1 MKGECA
7 WFLPIPVISS
17 IEIISFLAFL
27 RKTEWLIKKNTVMK
41 KLFLSLI
48 ISIASFQIVGCGTA
62 MLSDEHLA
70 RRSNS
75 QFKEMKRKQPLSSD
89 SSQQEMIERIGKRI
103 ADVAQVDLPGTEWEF
118 VVFQKSEP
126 NAFAMPGGKVGV
138 NSGLIELSGGDE
150 DEIAAV
156 IGHEIAHVAFR
167 HSNKRMSQA
176 MGIALGG
183 VILNTA
189 MRNKSSTDR
198 MIAGGAYAAG
208 TTVGMALPFSRSQER
223 EADHKGLFYSAMAG
237 YDPRA
242 AIRFWEKM
250 QAGKKR
256 KMPQFLS
263 THPNPGNRI
272 EFLRSHMDRAYSLYV
287 EAKQARGETPNP

>member
-1 MKGECA
+1 MKHIIKPSGLLLIL
-7 WFLPIPVISS
+7 WIS
-17 IEIISFLAFL
+17 
-27 RKTEWLIKKNTVMK
+27 
-41 KLFLSLI
+41 LFGS
-48 ISIASFQIVGCGTA
+48 GCGSA

-70 RRSNS
+70 KRSKS
-75 QFKEMKRKQPLSSD
+75 QFSKMKKSEQLSKNASHKA
-89 SSQQEMIERIGKRI
+89 MIERIGKRI
-103 ADVAQVDLPGTEWEF
+103 SRVAQVDLPGTEWEF
-118 VVFQKSEP
+118 VVFNKTEP

-138 NSGLIELSGGDE
+138 NSGLITLANGNE
-150 DEIAAV
+150 DEVAAV

-189 MRNKSSTDR
+189 MRNKSTTDR
-198 MIAGGAYAAG
+198 ILATGAYGVG

-223 EADHKGLFYSAMAG
+223 EADHKGLYYAARAG

-242 AIRFWEKM
+242 AISFWEKM
-250 QAGKKR
+250 QDGKKR
-256 KMPQFLS
+256 KMPEFLS

-272 EFLRSHMDRAYSLYV
+272 EFLRSNMDRALIFYR
-287 EAKQARGETPNP
+287 EAKLARGEKPNP

>member
-1 MKGECA
+1 MYLLKTFKHFVLLITVSSLF
-7 WFLPIPVISS
+7 WFS
-17 IEIISFLAFL
+17 
-27 RKTEWLIKKNTVMK
+27 
-41 KLFLSLI
+41 
-48 ISIASFQIVGCGTA
+48 GCGTA
-62 MLSDEHLA
+62 ILSDEHLA
-70 RRSNS
+70 KRSKS
-75 QFKEMKRKQPLSSD
+75 QFSQMKKSEPISRNGSHKA
-89 SSQQEMIERIGKRI
+89 MIERIGKRI
-103 ADVAQVDLPGTEWEF
+103 AGVAQVDLPGTEWEF
-118 VVFQKSEP
+118 VLFEKNAP

-138 NSGLIELSGGDE
+138 NSGLIALANGNE
-150 DEIAAV
+150 DEVAAV

-189 MRNKSSTDR
+189 MRNKSSNDR
-198 MIAGGAYAAG
+198 LLATGAYGVG

-223 EADHKGLFYSAMAG
+223 EADHRGLFYAAMAG

-242 AIRFWEKM
+242 AISFWKKM
-250 QAGKKR
+250 QERKKR

-272 EFLRSHMDRAYSLYV
+272 EFLESNMAHALGLYK
-287 EAKQARGETPNP
+287 EAKLARGEKPNP

>member
-1 MKGECA
+1 MKH
-7 WFLPIPVISS
+7 
-17 IEIISFLAFL
+17 IIKLSGLL
-27 RKTEWLIKKNTVMK
+27 LILWIT
-41 KLFLSLI
+41 LFGS
-48 ISIASFQIVGCGTA
+48 GCGST

-70 RRSNS
+70 KRSKS
-75 QFKEMKRKQPLSSD
+75 QFSKMKKSEQLSKNASHKA
-89 SSQQEMIERIGKRI
+89 MIERIGKRI
-103 ADVAQVDLPGTEWEF
+103 SRVAQVDLPGTEWEF
-118 VVFQKSEP
+118 VVFNKTEP

-138 NSGLIELSGGDE
+138 NSGLITLANGNE
-150 DEIAAV
+150 DEVAAV

-189 MRNKSSTDR
+189 MRNKSTTDR
-198 MIAGGAYAAG
+198 ILATGAYGVG

-223 EADHKGLFYSAMAG
+223 EADHKGLYYAARAG

-242 AIRFWEKM
+242 AISFWEKM
-250 QAGKKR
+250 QGGKKR
-256 KMPQFLS
+256 KMPEFLS

-272 EFLRSHMDRAYSLYV
+272 EFLRSNMDRALIFYR
-287 EAKQARGETPNP
+287 EAKLARGEKPNP

>member
-1 MKGECA
+1 MMRAC
-7 WFLPIPVISS
+7 FVSVIVVC
-17 IEIISFLAFL
+17 IG
-27 RKTEWLIKKNTVMK
+27 
-41 KLFLSLI
+41 FLS
-48 ISIASFQIVGCGTA
+48 GCGTA
-62 MLSDEHLA
+62 MLSDEQLA
-70 RRSNS
+70 RRSKS
-75 QFKEMKRKQPLSSD
+75 QFEQMKNKESVSSD
-89 SSQQEMIERIGKRI
+89 SKQKEMIERIGKRI
-103 ADVAQVDLPGTEWEF
+103 AGVAQVDLPGTEWEF

-138 NSGLIELSGGDE
+138 NSGLIDLAKGNE

-156 IGHEIAHVAFR
+156 MGHEIAHVAFR

-189 MRNKSSTDR
+189 MRNKSSSDR
-198 MIAGGAYAAG
+198 MIAGGAYGVG
-208 TTVGMALPFSRSQER
+208 TTLGMALPFSRSQER
-223 EADHKGLFYSAMAG
+223 EADHRGLYYSAMAG

-242 AIRFWEKM
+242 AISFWRKM
-250 QAGKKR
+250 QGNKKR

-272 EFLRSHMDRAYSLYV
+272 EFLNSHMDKAYALYV
-287 EAKQARGETPNP
+287 EAKKARGEIPNP

>member
-1 MKGECA
+1 MKH
-7 WFLPIPVISS
+7 
-17 IEIISFLAFL
+17 IIKLSGLL
-27 RKTEWLIKKNTVMK
+27 LILWIT
-41 KLFLSLI
+41 LFGS
-48 ISIASFQIVGCGTA
+48 GCGSA

-70 RRSNS
+70 KRSKS
-75 QFKEMKRKQPLSSD
+75 QFSKMKKSEQLSKNASHKA
-89 SSQQEMIERIGKRI
+89 MIERIGKRI
-103 ADVAQVDLPGTEWEF
+103 SRVAQVDLPGTEWEF
-118 VVFQKSEP
+118 VVFNKTEP

-138 NSGLIELSGGDE
+138 NSGLITLANGNE
-150 DEIAAV
+150 DEVAAV

-189 MRNKSSTDR
+189 MRNKSTTDR
-198 MIAGGAYAAG
+198 ILATGAYGVG

-223 EADHKGLFYSAMAG
+223 EADHKGLYYAARAG

-242 AIRFWEKM
+242 AISFWEKM
-250 QAGKKR
+250 QGGKKR
-256 KMPQFLS
+256 KMPEFLS

-272 EFLRSHMDRAYSLYV
+272 EFLRSNMDRALIFYR
-287 EAKQARGETPNP
+287 EAKLARGEKPNP

>member
-1 MKGECA
+1 MY
-7 WFLPIPVISS
+7 FL
-17 IEIISFLAFL
+17 
-27 RKTEWLIKKNTVMK
+27 KKNK
-41 KLFLSLI
+41 FYLSLI
-48 ISIASFQIVGCGTA
+48 PFCLLSGFSGCGTA

-70 RRSNS
+70 KRSKS
-75 QFKEMKRKQPLSSD
+75 QFSQMKKSERISSNA
-89 SSQQEMIERIGKRI
+89 SHQAMIERIGRRI
-103 ADVAQVDLPGTEWEF
+103 AGVAQVDLPGTEWEF
-118 VVFQKSEP
+118 VVFEKDEP

-138 NSGLIELSGGDE
+138 NSGLITLANGNE
-150 DEIAAV
+150 DEVAAV

-198 MIAGGAYAAG
+198 VLATGAYGVG

-223 EADHKGLFYSAMAG
+223 EADHRGLFYAAMAG
-237 YDPRA
+237 YDPRG
-242 AIRFWEKM
+242 AISFWKKM
-250 QAGKKR
+250 QGGKKR
-256 KMPQFLS
+256 KMPEFLS

-272 EFLRSHMDRAYSLYV
+272 EFLEANMEHALGLYR
-287 EAKQARGETPNP
+287 EAKLARGEKPNP